1 MEPPPSEN
9 LHYEALRSRLIEL
22 DEVLA
27 RDWKADERT
36 WLKAVEATARVLLGT
51 LEQHQHISEAAG
63 GLLPSATGLKP
74 GLIPESERVKEE
86 HAEMRHRAGQLQSTA
101 ALQVASDDL
110 DAEAVC
116 LDMTILRTIL
126 QAHLGRVD
134 ALMYDALF
142 RVEGGEGG

>member
-9 LHYEALRSRLIEL
+9 LHYEALKSRLVEL
-22 DEVLA
+22 DEILEG
-27 RDWKADERT
+27 DWSADERA
-36 WLKAVEATARVLLGT
+36 WLEAVEAAARVLFET
-51 LEQHQHISEAAG
+51 LEQHQHVSETEG
-63 GLLPSATGLKP
+63 GLLPSATDLKP
-74 GLIPESERVKEE
+74 RLIPESEHVKDE
-86 HAEMRHRAGQLQSTA
+86 HAEMLHRAGELQNTA
-101 ALQVASDDL
+101 ALQVASGDF

-134 ALMYDALF
+134 ALMYDAYF